1 MRWGALSAAATAL
14 LSLGALLTA
23 LTVTPLGDAIRDRV
37 FDEESGYCSAGWLE
51 AAQVF
56 PPALALLISLVGI
69 RARSRPWRC
78 VAAALGLLVLWF
90 VIGALGDC
98 ALSSDDG

>member
-37 FDEESGYCSAGWLE
+37 FDEESGYCGA
-51 AAQVF
+51 
-56 PPALALLISLVGI
+56 P
-69 RARSRPWRC
+69 
-78 VAAALGLLVLWF
+78 LGLVVK
-90 VIGALGDC
+90 VIAGGR
-98 ALSSDDG
+98 